1 MDCSPQ
7 RKKGAPWLLIGAL
20 ALSAGGCATAP
31 RAWDEVPR
39 PTSERWDS
47 GGEAAYARESVEEIY
62 TTPESVQYN
71 FEQAPPEGEYMDR
84 ATSAQGAPAEGRD
97 ADAPDLSDW
106 GAAPPTPEPA
116 PRYAQAEP
124 PQPRRPGSG
133 GAGTPAGP
141 AATTTDAV
149 PADTALLIYTAV
161 LTVAV
166 LHVEEQQTALQQLA
180 ESVGGHL
187 ARRDARSI
195 VVRIPVR
202 RFHEVLRATEAAGD
216 VLDRQVETQDVSEEF
231 RDTTIRLRNL
241 EVMRTR
247 LETLLTQ
254 ASNVND
260 ALAVER
266 EMQRV
271 TDEIERLRGR
281 IRYLEDQISYS
292 TITVYFRPRAAE
304 IVRVDEFRLPF
315 RWLDRLGLPRLLE
328 VR

>member
-1 MDCSPQ
+1 MTM
-7 RKKGAPWLLIGAL
+7 A
-20 ALSAGGCATAP
+20 AGGCATAQP

-39 PTSERWDS
+39 PTSERDAY
-47 GGEAAYARESVEEIY
+47 GTDIAYARERDAVEEQYSAPEGVEFNFEDGDLAASADYSVERVAQERAVV
-62 TTPESVQYN
+62 PE
-71 FEQAPPEGEYMDR
+71 
-84 ATSAQGAPAEGRD
+84 
-97 ADAPDLSDW
+97 ADSDW
-106 GAAPPTPEPA
+106 GATAPTPEPA
-116 PRYAQAEP
+116 PRYAQADP
-124 PQPRRPGSG
+124 PQPRRPSSG
-133 GAGTPAGP
+133 GSTVPAEP
-141 AATTTDAV
+141 APTQTDAL

-166 LHVEEQQTALQQLA
+166 LHVEEQQDALQQLA

-187 ARRDARSI
+187 ARRDARTI

-202 RFHEVLRATEAAGD
+202 RFPEVLRATEAAGD
-216 VLDRQVETQDVSEEF
+216 VLDRQVETEDVSEEF

-254 ASNVND
+254 ASSVND

-281 IRYLEDQISYS
+281 IRYLTDQIAYS
-292 TITVYFRPRAAE
+292 TITVHFRPRAAE

-315 RWLDRLGLPRLLE
+315 RWLDRLGLSRLLE